1 MIFLWATIVVL
12 GILIFVHELGHFMA
26 ARSVGVHVERFSIGF
41 PPRFISVTSITD
53 GWDIKIYFYKSNDGK
68 LVWGP
73 IYKKKIKYMGRIGSG
88 TEYVLALI
96 PLGGYV
102 KMAGMI
108 DESMDTKISHAPD
121 EFMSKSAWKKIW
133 VLSAGVI
140 MNIITAFIIFSC
152 ISYVQGDADILDEPI
167 VSELRDGMPAQEAG
181 VLSGDRII
189 AVDGFQ
195 INTWK
200 ELTNVIHKI
209 PNKPIILTIE
219 RDKNVFDISITTT
232 FMIFPNSNKKMD
244 TLGVIGIVPQI
255 IYSDMLWSDALNSG
269 VVATVNSVGMIVMS
283 FNMLFT
289 GVASVSDLGG
299 PIMIAQLAGETA
311 NEGWI
316 PLFSFMALISVN
328 LAFLNILPIP
338 GLDGGHIFIILI
350 ESIIRRPLT
359 IKARMVIQQVG
370 MTFLLI
376 LMVTVVFNDITRLFN

>member
-1 MIFLWATIVVL
+1 MIFLWATIFVL
-12 GILIFVHELGHFMA
+12 SILIFVHELGHFMA

-41 PPRFISVTSITD
+41 PPRFISMTSIID
-53 GWDIKIYFYKSNDGK
+53 GWDIKIYFFKSNDGK

-73 IYKKKIKYMGRIGSG
+73 IYKKQIKYMGRIGSG

-121 EFMSKSAWKKIW
+121 EFMSKSAWEKIW

-152 ISYVQGDADILDEPI
+152 LSYVQGDAEILDEPI

-189 AVDGFQ
+189 AIDGFQ

-209 PNKPIILTIE
+209 PNKPILLTIE
-219 RDKNVFDISITTT
+219 RDKNIFDISITTT
-232 FMIFPNSNKKMD
+232 SMVVPNSNKKMD

>member
-1 MIFLWATIVVL
+1 MIFLWATIFVL
-12 GILIFVHELGHFMA
+12 SILIFVHELGHFMA

-41 PPRFISVTSITD
+41 PPRFISMTSIID
-53 GWDIKIYFYKSNDGK
+53 GWDIKIYFFKSNDGK

-73 IYKKKIKYMGRIGSG
+73 IYKKQIKYMGRIGSG

-121 EFMSKSAWKKIW
+121 EFMSKSAWEKIW

-152 ISYVQGDADILDEPI
+152 LSYVQGDAEILDEPI

-189 AVDGFQ
+189 AIDGFQ

-209 PNKPIILTIE
+209 PNKPILLTIE
-219 RDKNVFDISITTT
+219 RDKNIFDISITTT
-232 FMIFPNSNKKMD
+232 SMVVPNSNKKMD

-370 MTFLLI
+370 MTFLLL